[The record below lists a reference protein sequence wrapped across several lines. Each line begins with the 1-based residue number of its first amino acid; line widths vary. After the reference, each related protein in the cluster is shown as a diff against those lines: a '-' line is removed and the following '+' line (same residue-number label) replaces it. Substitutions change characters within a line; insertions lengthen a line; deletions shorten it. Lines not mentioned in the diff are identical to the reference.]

1 MDEKHIHL
9 SGFLRLLDYGLR
21 REGDETFTVSEEGIR
36 AFPMTDEDWRL
47 LTDEEQIV
55 LMETAEEARLD
66 FPCSLADVRQWVEL
80 NWPEIP
86 ENLAL
91 ALVEAEPGK
100 APGGEGQATDTPV
113 EDAPCN
119 ACQGQAMAAATVNPR
134 DLELVVEVR
143 PERIVV
149 TNRSTQ
155 TITTYGRE
163 DLLGKAEKG
172 WALLCLFAKHY
183 NALPAKLPNQLHEL
197 NTPSNRRHLGGA
209 LKRRL
214 ALKES
219 PVIRQNPASL
229 AFASLRAEY
238 EGIDAMDRQT
248 VSLDTR
254 DRRPAAY
261 DDEDD
266 PAADWLKE
274 HDPDYPADD

>member
-1 MDEKHIHL
+1 MDEKRIHL
-9 SGFLRLLDYGLR
+9 TGFLRLIDYGLR
-21 REGDETFTVSEEGIR
+21 REGDETFAVSEAGIR
-36 AFPMTDEDWRL
+36 ACPMTDEDWRL

-80 NWPEIP
+80 NWPEVP

-91 ALVEAEPGK
+91 ALAEAEPGK
-100 APGGEGQATDTPV
+100 AAGDEGQATAPPI
-113 EDAPCN
+113 EPEPCN
-119 ACQGQAMAAATVNPR
+119 TRQGQAVAAATVNPR
-134 DLELVVEVR
+134 ELELVVEVR
-143 PERIVV
+143 PERIIVI
-149 TNRSTQ
+149 NRATQ

-183 NALPAKLPNQLHEL
+183 NALPAKLPDQLHEL
-197 NTPSNRRHLGGA
+197 NTPSNRRHLGDA
-209 LKRRL
+209 LKRKL
-214 ALKES
+214 DLKES
-219 PVIRQNPASL
+219 PVIRQNPSSL
-229 AFASLRAEY
+229 AFASIRAEY

-248 VSLDTR
+248 VSIDTR

-266 PAADWLKE
+266 PAAAWLKE

>member
-21 REGDETFTVSEEGIR
+21 REGDETFAVSEAGIR
-36 AFPMTDEDWRL
+36 ACPMTDEDWRL

-66 FPCSLADVRQWVEL
+66 FPCSLADMKRWVEL
-80 NWPEIP
+80 NWSEVP

-91 ALVEAEPGK
+91 ALAEAEPVK
-100 APGGEGQATDTPV
+100 APGGEGQATDPPI
-113 EDAPCN
+113 EPEPCN
-119 ACQGQAMAAATVNPR
+119 ARLGQAVAAATVNPR
-134 DLELVVEVR
+134 ELELVVEVLPGR
-143 PERIVV
+143 VIV
-149 TNRSTQ
+149 TNRTTK
-155 TITTYGRE
+155 TIKTYGRE

-172 WALLCLFAKHY
+172 WDLLCQFAKYY
-183 NALPAKLPNQLHEL
+183 NAMPAKLPNQLHKL
-197 NTPSNRRHLGGA
+197 NSPSNRRHLGDA
-209 LKRRL
+209 LKRKL

-219 PVIRQNPASL
+219 PVIRQNPSSL
-229 AFASLRAEY
+229 AFASIRAEY
-238 EGIDAMDRQT
+238 EGIDALDRQT

-266 PAADWLKE
+266 PAAAWLKE